1 MKNLNKKFCLNL
13 MKTVNDFSQIK
24 AANFWVN
31 VLLVSF
37 LLLSAC
43 TKITEIIEQQSNIPV
58 PSPTELYYQK
68 YFVQHKDKLD
78 PIEGIWTENVVAT
91 LYENNKVVTR
101 ETEAERAIW
110 VIIKKGKEYVILN
123 RYGEQ
128 NKFIASFKSGQKE
141 GTYIYTCFYKQTK
154 ENIKAEAIMIQNNLI
169 EMEYDAPESVLK
181 ENYQEYLNVDS
192 NQIDQNDEKKNI
204 VLHWQF
210 NWLKILPLSK
220 G

>member
-1 MKNLNKKFCLNL
+1 
-13 MKTVNDFSQIK
+13 MKTLNDFSQIK

-31 VLLVSF
+31 VSLVSF

-43 TKITEIIEQQSNIPV
+43 AKIIEQQSNIQV

-101 ETEAERAIW
+101 ETEAERATW

-141 GTYIYTCFYKQTK
+141 GTYIYTCFDKQTK
-154 ENIKAEAIMIQNNLI
+154 ENIKAEAKMIQNNLI

-181 ENYQEYLNVDS
+181 ENYHEYLNVDS
-192 NQIDQNDEKKNI
+192 SQIDQNYEKKNI

-210 NWLKILPLSK
+210 NWLKILPLDK

>member
-1 MKNLNKKFCLNL
+1 
-13 MKTVNDFSQIK
+13 MKTLNDFSQIK

-31 VLLVSF
+31 VSLVSF

-43 TKITEIIEQQSNIPV
+43 AKIIEQQSNILV

-91 LYENNKVVTR
+91 LYENNKVMTR
-101 ETEAERAIW
+101 ETEADRATW
-110 VIIKKGKEYVILN
+110 VIIKKGIEYVILN

-141 GTYIYTCFYKQTK
+141 GTYIYTCFDKQTK
-154 ENIKAEAIMIQNNLI
+154 ENIKAEAKMIQNNLI

-181 ENYQEYLNVDS
+181 ENYHEYLNVDS
-192 NQIDQNDEKKNI
+192 SQIDQNYEKKNI

-210 NWLKILPLSK
+210 NWLKILPLNK
-220 G
+220 D

>member
-1 MKNLNKKFCLNL
+1 
-13 MKTVNDFSQIK
+13 MKTVNDFLQIK

-31 VLLVSF
+31 VLLVFF

-58 PSPTELYYQK
+58 PSPTEIYYQK

-91 LYENNKVVTR
+91 LYENNKVVIR
-101 ETEAERAIW
+101 ETEAERATW

-128 NKFIASFKSGQKE
+128 DKFVASFKSGQKE
-141 GTYIYTCFYKQTK
+141 GTYIYTCFDKQTK
-154 ENIKAEAIMIQNNLI
+154 ENIKVEAKLSKNNLI

-181 ENYQEYLNVDS
+181 KNYQEYLYVDS
-192 NQIDQNDEKKNI
+192 NQIDQKDEKKNL

-210 NWLKILPLSK
+210 NWVKILPLDK

>member
-1 MKNLNKKFCLNL
+1 LGKCI
-13 MKTVNDFSQIK
+13 VGIFSVIIR
-24 AANFWVN
+24 
-31 VLLVSF
+31 LH
-37 LLLSAC
+37 
-43 TKITEIIEQQSNIPV
+43 KITKIIEQQSNIPV
-58 PSPTELYYQK
+58 LTPTELYYQK
-68 YFVQHKDKLD
+68 YFVQHKDELD

-101 ETEAERAIW
+101 ETEAERATW

-128 NKFIASFKSGQKE
+128 NKFVASFKSGQKE
-141 GTYIYTCFYKQTK
+141 GTYIYTCFDKQTK
-154 ENIKAEAIMIQNNLI
+154 ENIKAEAKIIKNNLI

-181 ENYQEYLNVDS
+181 ENYQQYLMVDT
-192 NQIDQNDEKKNI
+192 NQIDQEDEKKNL

-210 NWLKILPLSK
+210 NWVKILPLDK

>member
-1 MKNLNKKFCLNL
+1 MKIL
-13 MKTVNDFSQIK
+13 NDFSQIK
-24 AANFWVN
+24 AANYWVN
-31 VLLVSF
+31 VSLISF

-43 TKITEIIEQQSNIPV
+43 TKIAKIIEEQSIIPV

-68 YFVQHKDKLD
+68 YFVQHKNKLD

-101 ETEAERAIW
+101 ETEEKRAIW

-128 NKFIASFKSGQKE
+128 NKFIASFKSGQKAD
-141 GTYIYTCFYKQTK
+141 TYIYTCFDKQTK
-154 ENIKAEAIMIQNNLI
+154 ENIKAEAKIIKNNLI

-181 ENYQEYLNVDS
+181 ENYHEYLNVDS
-192 NQIDQNDEKKNI
+192 SQN
-204 VLHWQF
+204 
-210 NWLKILPLSK
+210 
-220 G
+220 

>member
-1 MKNLNKKFCLNL
+1 
-13 MKTVNDFSQIK
+13 MKTLNDFSQIK

-31 VLLVSF
+31 ASLISF

-43 TKITEIIEQQSNIPV
+43 TKIIEQQSNILV
-58 PSPTELYYQK
+58 PSPTELYYNK
-68 YFVQHKDKLD
+68 YFNEHQGNLD

-101 ETEAERAIW
+101 ETQAKRATW
-110 VIIKKGKEYVILN
+110 MIIKKGKEYVILD

-154 ENIKAEAIMIQNNLI
+154 ENIKVEAIMIQNNLI

-181 ENYQEYLNVDS
+181 ENYHEYLNVDS
-192 NQIDQNDEKKNI
+192 NQLDQNYEKKNI

-210 NWLKILPLSK
+210 NWLKILPLDK

>member
-1 MKNLNKKFCLNL
+1 
-13 MKTVNDFSQIK
+13 MKTLNDFSQIK

-31 VLLVSF
+31 VSLVSF

-43 TKITEIIEQQSNIPV
+43 AKIIEQQSNILV

-101 ETEAERAIW
+101 ETEAERATW

-141 GTYIYTCFYKQTK
+141 GTYIYTCFDKQTK
-154 ENIKAEAIMIQNNLI
+154 ENIKAEAKMIQNNLI

-181 ENYQEYLNVDS
+181 ENYHEYLKVDS
-192 NQIDQNDEKKNI
+192 SQIDQNYEKKNI

-210 NWLKILPLSK
+210 NWLKILPLNK
-220 G
+220 D

>member
-1 MKNLNKKFCLNL
+1 
-13 MKTVNDFSQIK
+13 MKTLNDFSQIK

-31 VLLVSF
+31 VSLVSF

-43 TKITEIIEQQSNIPV
+43 AKIIEQQSNILV

-101 ETEAERAIW
+101 ETEAERATW

-141 GTYIYTCFYKQTK
+141 GTYTYTCFYKQTK
-154 ENIKAEAIMIQNNLI
+154 ENIKAEAKMIQNNLI

-181 ENYQEYLNVDS
+181 ENYHEYLNVDS
-192 NQIDQNDEKKNI
+192 SQIDQNYEKKNI

-210 NWLKILPLSK
+210 NWLKILPLDK

>member
-1 MKNLNKKFCLNL
+1 
-13 MKTVNDFSQIK
+13 MKTLNDFSQIK

-31 VLLVSF
+31 VSLVSF

-43 TKITEIIEQQSNIPV
+43 AKIIEQQSNILI

-78 PIEGIWTENVVAT
+78 PIEGIWTENVVAI

-101 ETEAERAIW
+101 ETEAERATW

-141 GTYIYTCFYKQTK
+141 GTYIYTCFDKQTK
-154 ENIKAEAIMIQNNLI
+154 ENIKAEAKMIQNNLI

-181 ENYQEYLNVDS
+181 ENYHEYLNVDS
-192 NQIDQNDEKKNI
+192 SQIDQNYEKKNI

-210 NWLKILPLSK
+210 NWLKILPLNK
-220 G
+220 D

>member
-1 MKNLNKKFCLNL
+1 
-13 MKTVNDFSQIK
+13 MKTLNDFSQIK

-31 VLLVSF
+31 VSLVSF

-43 TKITEIIEQQSNIPV
+43 AKIIEQQSNILV

-101 ETEAERAIW
+101 ETEAERATW

-154 ENIKAEAIMIQNNLI
+154 ENIKAEAKMIQNNLI

-181 ENYQEYLNVDS
+181 ENYHEYLNVDS
-192 NQIDQNDEKKNI
+192 SQIDQNYEKKNI

-210 NWLKILPLSK
+210 NWLKILPLNK
-220 G
+220 D

>member
-1 MKNLNKKFCLNL
+1 
-13 MKTVNDFSQIK
+13 MKTLNDFSQIK

-31 VLLVSF
+31 ASLISF

-43 TKITEIIEQQSNIPV
+43 TKIIEQQSNILV
-58 PSPTELYYQK
+58 PSPTELYYNK
-68 YFVQHKDKLD
+68 YFNEHQGNLD

-101 ETEAERAIW
+101 ETQAKRATW
-110 VIIKKGKEYVILN
+110 MIIKKGKEYVILD

-154 ENIKAEAIMIQNNLI
+154 ENIKVEAIMIQNNLI
-169 EMEYDAPESVLK
+169 EMEYDAPESVFK

-210 NWLKILPLSK
+210 NWLKILPLGK

>member
-1 MKNLNKKFCLNL
+1 MKNLNRKFCLNL
-13 MKTVNDFSQIK
+13 MKTLNDFSQIK

-31 VLLVSF
+31 ISLISF

-43 TKITEIIEQQSNIPV
+43 TKIIEQQSNIQV

-101 ETEAERAIW
+101 ETEAERATW

-141 GTYIYTCFYKQTK
+141 GTYIYTCFDKQTK
-154 ENIKAEAIMIQNNLI
+154 ENIKAEAKMIQNNLI

-181 ENYQEYLNVDS
+181 ENYHEYLNVDS
-192 NQIDQNDEKKNI
+192 SQIDQNYEKKNI

-210 NWLKILPLSK
+210 NWLKILPLDK

>member
-1 MKNLNKKFCLNL
+1 
-13 MKTVNDFSQIK
+13 MKTLNDFSQIK

-31 VLLVSF
+31 VSLVSF

-43 TKITEIIEQQSNIPV
+43 AKIIEQQSNILV

-101 ETEAERAIW
+101 ETEAERATW

-141 GTYIYTCFYKQTK
+141 GTYIYTCFDKQTK
-154 ENIKAEAIMIQNNLI
+154 ENIKAEAKMIQNNLI

-181 ENYQEYLNVDS
+181 ENYHEYLNVDS
-192 NQIDQNDEKKNI
+192 SQIDQNYEKKNI

-210 NWLKILPLSK
+210 NWLKILPLNK
-220 G
+220 N

>member
-1 MKNLNKKFCLNL
+1 MKNLNRKFCLSL
-13 MKTVNDFSQIK
+13 MKTLNDFSQIK

-31 VLLVSF
+31 VSLVSF

-43 TKITEIIEQQSNIPV
+43 AKIIEQQSNILV

-101 ETEAERAIW
+101 ETEAERATW

-128 NKFIASFKSGQKE
+128 NKFVASFKSGQKE
-141 GTYIYTCFYKQTK
+141 GTYIYTCFDKQTK
-154 ENIKAEAIMIQNNLI
+154 ENIKAEAKLSKNNLI

-181 ENYQEYLNVDS
+181 ENYQQYLMVDS
-192 NQIDQNDEKKNI
+192 NQIEQEDEKKNL

-210 NWLKILPLSK
+210 NWVKVLPLDK

>member
-1 MKNLNKKFCLNL
+1 
-13 MKTVNDFSQIK
+13 MKTLNDFSQIK

-31 VLLVSF
+31 VSLVSF

-43 TKITEIIEQQSNIPV
+43 AKIIEQQSNILV

-101 ETEAERAIW
+101 ETEAERATW

-141 GTYIYTCFYKQTK
+141 GTYIYTCFDKQTK
-154 ENIKAEAIMIQNNLI
+154 ENIKAEAKMIQNNLI

-181 ENYQEYLNVDS
+181 ENYHEYLNVDS
-192 NQIDQNDEKKNI
+192 SQIDQNYEKKNI

-210 NWLKILPLSK
+210 NWLKILPLNK
-220 G
+220 D

>member
-1 MKNLNKKFCLNL
+1 
-13 MKTVNDFSQIK
+13 MKTLNDFSQIK

-31 VLLVSF
+31 VSLVSF

-43 TKITEIIEQQSNIPV
+43 AKIIEQQSNILV

-101 ETEAERAIW
+101 ETEAERATW

-181 ENYQEYLNVDS
+181 ENYHEYLNVDS
-192 NQIDQNDEKKNI
+192 SQIDQNYEKKNI

-210 NWLKILPLSK
+210 NWLKILPLDK

>member
-1 MKNLNKKFCLNL
+1 
-13 MKTVNDFSQIK
+13 MKTLNDFSQIK

-31 VLLVSF
+31 VSLVSF

-43 TKITEIIEQQSNIPV
+43 AKIIEQQSNILV

-68 YFVQHKDKLD
+68 YFVQHKNKLD

-101 ETEAERAIW
+101 ETEAERATW

-141 GTYIYTCFYKQTK
+141 GTYIYTCFDKQTK
-154 ENIKAEAIMIQNNLI
+154 ENIKAEAKMIQNNLI

-181 ENYQEYLNVDS
+181 ENYHEYLNVDS
-192 NQIDQNDEKKNI
+192 SQIDQNYEKKNI

-210 NWLKILPLSK
+210 NWLKILPLDK

>member
-1 MKNLNKKFCLNL
+1 
-13 MKTVNDFSQIK
+13 MKTLNDFSQIK

-31 VLLVSF
+31 VSLVSF

-43 TKITEIIEQQSNIPV
+43 AKIIEQQSNILI

-101 ETEAERAIW
+101 ETEAERATW

-141 GTYIYTCFYKQTK
+141 GTYIYTCFDKQTK
-154 ENIKAEAIMIQNNLI
+154 ENIKAEAKMIQNNLI

-181 ENYQEYLNVDS
+181 ENYHEYLNVDS
-192 NQIDQNDEKKNI
+192 SQIDQNYEKKNI

-210 NWLKILPLSK
+210 NWLKILPLNK
-220 G
+220 D

>member
-1 MKNLNKKFCLNL
+1 
-13 MKTVNDFSQIK
+13 MKTLNDFSQIK

-31 VLLVSF
+31 VSLVSF

-43 TKITEIIEQQSNIPV
+43 AKIIEQQSNILV

-101 ETEAERAIW
+101 ETEADRATW

-128 NKFIASFKSGQKE
+128 NKFIASFKSAFSSHGSVTIYFFWLHSFQKVDQP
-141 GTYIYTCFYKQTK
+141 ILQSF
-154 ENIKAEAIMIQNNLI
+154 L
-169 EMEYDAPESVLK
+169 P
-181 ENYQEYLNVDS
+181 YQE
-192 NQIDQNDEKKNI
+192 
-204 VLHWQF
+204 
-210 NWLKILPLSK
+210 
-220 G
+220 

>member
-1 MKNLNKKFCLNL
+1 
-13 MKTVNDFSQIK
+13 MKTLNDFSQIK

-31 VLLVSF
+31 VSLVSF

-43 TKITEIIEQQSNIPV
+43 AKIIEQQSNILI

-78 PIEGIWTENVVAT
+78 LIEGIWTENVVAT

-101 ETEAERAIW
+101 ETEAERATW

-141 GTYIYTCFYKQTK
+141 GTYIYTCFDKQTK
-154 ENIKAEAIMIQNNLI
+154 ENIKVEAKMIQNNLI

-181 ENYQEYLNVDS
+181 ENYHEYLNVDS
-192 NQIDQNDEKKNI
+192 SQIDQNYEKKNI

-210 NWLKILPLSK
+210 NWLKILPLNK
-220 G
+220 H

>member
-1 MKNLNKKFCLNL
+1 MKNLNRKFCLNL
-13 MKTVNDFSQIK
+13 MKTLNDFSQIK

-31 VLLVSF
+31 VSLVSF

-43 TKITEIIEQQSNIPV
+43 AKIIEQQSNILV

-101 ETEAERAIW
+101 ETEAERATW

-141 GTYIYTCFYKQTK
+141 GTYIYTCFDKQTK
-154 ENIKAEAIMIQNNLI
+154 ENIKAEAKMIQNNLI

-181 ENYQEYLNVDS
+181 ENYHEYLNVDS
-192 NQIDQNDEKKNI
+192 SQIDQNYEKKNI

-210 NWLKILPLSK
+210 NWLKILPLDK

>member
-1 MKNLNKKFCLNL
+1 
-13 MKTVNDFSQIK
+13 MKTLNDFSQIK

-31 VLLVSF
+31 VSLVSF

-43 TKITEIIEQQSNIPV
+43 AKIIEQQSNILV

-101 ETEAERAIW
+101 ETEAERATW

-141 GTYIYTCFYKQTK
+141 GTYIYTCFDKQTK
-154 ENIKAEAIMIQNNLI
+154 ENIKAEAKMIQNNLI

-181 ENYQEYLNVDS
+181 ENYHEYLNVDS
-192 NQIDQNDEKKNI
+192 SQIDQNYEKKNI

-210 NWLKILPLSK
+210 NWLKILPLDK

>member
-1 MKNLNKKFCLNL
+1 
-13 MKTVNDFSQIK
+13 MKTLNDFSQIK

-31 VLLVSF
+31 VSLVSF

-43 TKITEIIEQQSNIPV
+43 AKIIEQQSNILV

-101 ETEAERAIW
+101 ETEADRATW

-141 GTYIYTCFYKQTK
+141 GTYIYTCFDKQTK
-154 ENIKAEAIMIQNNLI
+154 ENIKAEAKMIQNNLI

-181 ENYQEYLNVDS
+181 ENYHEYLNVDS
-192 NQIDQNDEKKNI
+192 SQIDQNYEKKNI

-210 NWLKILPLSK
+210 NWLKILPLNK
-220 G
+220 D

>member
-1 MKNLNKKFCLNL
+1 
-13 MKTVNDFSQIK
+13 MKTLNDFSQIK

-31 VLLVSF
+31 VSLVSF

-43 TKITEIIEQQSNIPV
+43 AKIIEQQSNILV

-101 ETEAERAIW
+101 ETEAERATW

-141 GTYIYTCFYKQTK
+141 GTYIYTCFDKQTK
-154 ENIKAEAIMIQNNLI
+154 ENIKAEAKMIQNNLI

-181 ENYQEYLNVDS
+181 ENYHEYLNVDS
-192 NQIDQNDEKKNI
+192 SQIDQNYE
-204 VLHWQF
+204 
-210 NWLKILPLSK
+210 
-220 G
+220 

>member
-1 MKNLNKKFCLNL
+1 
-13 MKTVNDFSQIK
+13 MKTLNDFSQIK

-31 VLLVSF
+31 VSLVSF

-43 TKITEIIEQQSNIPV
+43 AKIIEQQSNILV

-101 ETEAERAIW
+101 ETEAERATW

-154 ENIKAEAIMIQNNLI
+154 ENIKAEAKMIQNNLI

-181 ENYQEYLNVDS
+181 ENYHEYLNVDS
-192 NQIDQNDEKKNI
+192 SQIDQNYEKKNI

-210 NWLKILPLSK
+210 NWLKILPLNK

>member
-1 MKNLNKKFCLNL
+1 
-13 MKTVNDFSQIK
+13 MKTLNDFSQIK

-31 VLLVSF
+31 VSLVSF

-43 TKITEIIEQQSNIPV
+43 AKIIEQQSNILV

-101 ETEAERAIW
+101 ESEAERATW

-141 GTYIYTCFYKQTK
+141 GTYIYTCFDKQTK
-154 ENIKAEAIMIQNNLI
+154 ENIKAEAKMIQNNLI

-181 ENYQEYLNVDS
+181 ENYHEYLNVDS
-192 NQIDQNDEKKNI
+192 SQIDQNYEKKNI

-210 NWLKILPLSK
+210 NWLKILPLNK
-220 G
+220 D

>member
-1 MKNLNKKFCLNL
+1 
-13 MKTVNDFSQIK
+13 MKTLNDFSQIK

-31 VLLVSF
+31 VSLVSF

-43 TKITEIIEQQSNIPV
+43 AKIIEQQSNILV

-101 ETEAERAIW
+101 ETEADRATW

-141 GTYIYTCFYKQTK
+141 GTYIYTCFDKQTK
-154 ENIKAEAIMIQNNLI
+154 ENIKAEAKMIQNNLI

-181 ENYQEYLNVDS
+181 ENYHEYLNVDS
-192 NQIDQNDEKKNI
+192 SQIDQNYEKKNI

-210 NWLKILPLSK
+210 NWLKILPLDK

>member
-1 MKNLNKKFCLNL
+1 
-13 MKTVNDFSQIK
+13 MKTLNDFSQIK

-31 VLLVSF
+31 ISLISF

-43 TKITEIIEQQSNIPV
+43 AKIIEQQSNILV

-101 ETEAERAIW
+101 ETEAERATW

-141 GTYIYTCFYKQTK
+141 GTYIYTCFDKQTK
-154 ENIKAEAIMIQNNLI
+154 ENIKAEAKMIQNNLI

-181 ENYQEYLNVDS
+181 ENYHEYLNVDS
-192 NQIDQNDEKKNI
+192 SQIDQNYEKKNI

-210 NWLKILPLSK
+210 NWLKILPLNK
-220 G
+220 D

>member
-1 MKNLNKKFCLNL
+1 
-13 MKTVNDFSQIK
+13 MKTLNDFSQIK

-31 VLLVSF
+31 VSLVSF

-43 TKITEIIEQQSNIPV
+43 AKIIEQQSNILV

-91 LYENNKVVTR
+91 LYENNKVMTR
-101 ETEAERAIW
+101 KTEADRATW

-141 GTYIYTCFYKQTK
+141 GTYIYTCFDKQTK
-154 ENIKAEAIMIQNNLI
+154 ENIKAEAKMIQNNLI

-181 ENYQEYLNVDS
+181 ENYHEYLNVDS
-192 NQIDQNDEKKNI
+192 SQIDQNYEKKNI

-210 NWLKILPLSK
+210 NWLKILPLNK
-220 G
+220 D

>member
-1 MKNLNKKFCLNL
+1 M
-13 MKTVNDFSQIK
+13 
-24 AANFWVN
+24 
-31 VLLVSF
+31 
-37 LLLSAC
+37 
-43 TKITEIIEQQSNIPV
+43 
-58 PSPTELYYQK
+58 
-68 YFVQHKDKLD
+68 QHKDKLD

-101 ETEAERAIW
+101 ETEAERATW

-128 NKFIASFKSGQKE
+128 NKFVASFKSGQKE
-141 GTYIYTCFYKQTK
+141 GTYIYTCFDKQTK
-154 ENIKAEAIMIQNNLI
+154 ENIKAEAKIIKNNLI

-181 ENYQEYLNVDS
+181 ENYQQYLMVDT
-192 NQIDQNDEKKNI
+192 NQIDQEDEKKNL

-210 NWLKILPLSK
+210 NWVKILPLNK

>member
-1 MKNLNKKFCLNL
+1 
-13 MKTVNDFSQIK
+13 MKTLNDFSQIK

-31 VLLVSF
+31 VSLVSF

-43 TKITEIIEQQSNIPV
+43 AKIIEQQSNILI

-78 PIEGIWTENVVAT
+78 PIEGIWTENVVAI

-101 ETEAERAIW
+101 ETEAERATW

-141 GTYIYTCFYKQTK
+141 GTYIYTCFDKQTK
-154 ENIKAEAIMIQNNLI
+154 ENIKAEAKMIQNNLI

-181 ENYQEYLNVDS
+181 ENYHEYLNVDS
-192 NQIDQNDEKKNI
+192 SQIDQNYEKKNI

-210 NWLKILPLSK
+210 NWLKILPLDK

>member
-1 MKNLNKKFCLNL
+1 
-13 MKTVNDFSQIK
+13 MKTLNDFSQIK

-31 VLLVSF
+31 VSLVSF

-43 TKITEIIEQQSNIPV
+43 AKIIEQQSNILV

-101 ETEAERAIW
+101 ETEAERATW

-154 ENIKAEAIMIQNNLI
+154 ENIKAEAKMIQNNLI

-181 ENYQEYLNVDS
+181 ENYHEYLNVDS
-192 NQIDQNDEKKNI
+192 SQIDQNYEKKNI

-210 NWLKILPLSK
+210 NWLKILPLDK

>member
-1 MKNLNKKFCLNL
+1 
-13 MKTVNDFSQIK
+13 MKTLNDFSQIK
-24 AANFWVN
+24 GANFWVD
-31 VLLVSF
+31 VSLVSF
-37 LLLSAC
+37 MLLSAC
-43 TKITEIIEQQSNIPV
+43 AKIIEQQSNILI

-169 EMEYDAPESVLK
+169 ELEYDAPESVLK

>member
-1 MKNLNKKFCLNL
+1 
-13 MKTVNDFSQIK
+13 MKTLNDFSQIK

-31 VLLVSF
+31 VSLVSF

-43 TKITEIIEQQSNIPV
+43 AKIIEQQSNILV

-101 ETEAERAIW
+101 ETEAERATW

-154 ENIKAEAIMIQNNLI
+154 ENIKAEAKMIQNNLI

-181 ENYQEYLNVDS
+181 ENYHEYLNVDS
-192 NQIDQNDEKKNI
+192 SQIDQNYEKKNI

>member
-1 MKNLNKKFCLNL
+1 
-13 MKTVNDFSQIK
+13 MKTLNNFSQIK

-31 VLLVSF
+31 VSLVSF

-43 TKITEIIEQQSNIPV
+43 AKIIEQQSNILV

-101 ETEAERAIW
+101 ETEAKRAIW

-141 GTYIYTCFYKQTK
+141 GAYIYTCFYKLTK

-169 EMEYDAPESVLK
+169 ELEYDAPESVLK

-192 NQIDQNDEKKNI
+192 NQIEQNDEKKNI

-210 NWLKILPLSK
+210 NWLKILPLNK
-220 G
+220 D

>member
-1 MKNLNKKFCLNL
+1 
-13 MKTVNDFSQIK
+13 MKTLNDFSQIK

-31 VLLVSF
+31 VSLVSF

-43 TKITEIIEQQSNIPV
+43 AKIIEQQSNILV

-101 ETEAERAIW
+101 ETEAERATW

-141 GTYIYTCFYKQTK
+141 GTYIYTCFDKQTK
-154 ENIKAEAIMIQNNLI
+154 ENIKAEAKMIQNNLI
-169 EMEYDAPESVLK
+169 EMEFDAPESVLK
-181 ENYQEYLNVDS
+181 ENYHEYLNVDS
-192 NQIDQNDEKKNI
+192 SQIDQNYEKKNI

-210 NWLKILPLSK
+210 NWLKILPLDK

>member
-1 MKNLNKKFCLNL
+1 
-13 MKTVNDFSQIK
+13 MKTLNDFSQIK

-31 VLLVSF
+31 ISLIWF

-43 TKITEIIEQQSNIPV
+43 AKIIEQQSKILV

-101 ETEAERAIW
+101 ETEAERATW

-141 GTYIYTCFYKQTK
+141 GTYIYTCFDKQTK
-154 ENIKAEAIMIQNNLI
+154 ENIKAEAKMIQNNLI

-181 ENYQEYLNVDS
+181 ENYHEYLNVDS
-192 NQIDQNDEKKNI
+192 SQIDQNYEKKNI

-210 NWLKILPLSK
+210 NWLKILPLDK

>member
-1 MKNLNKKFCLNL
+1 

-31 VLLVSF
+31 VSLVSF

-43 TKITEIIEQQSNIPV
+43 AKIIEQQSNILI

-101 ETEAERAIW
+101 ETEAERATW

-141 GTYIYTCFYKQTK
+141 GTYIYTCFDKQTK
-154 ENIKAEAIMIQNNLI
+154 ENIKAEAKMIQNNLI

-181 ENYQEYLNVDS
+181 ENYHEYLNVDS
-192 NQIDQNDEKKNI
+192 SQIDQNYEKKNI

-210 NWLKILPLSK
+210 NWLKILPLNK
-220 G
+220 D